1 MQRLSLSYTQA
12 SKLGLCPSVGSAHIL
27 FKCQRIPLFVPT
39 MLNTNSLQLYHIY
52 SEVKLP
58 CTSLQRHPLRRI
70 LRPVGVHSQTWDRRA
85 DPALRTCWRTKQQQ
99 QGWHQ
104 AASSTAGHTATSSST
119 AQTANHPRDTQ
130 EFFLLLFTTTT
141 CRISITAT
149 AAKLPGTTYLTIWQ
163 ANSPEFSH
171 WDLFLES

>member
-1 MQRLSLSYTQA
+1 MQRLSLSYTWA

-70 LRPVGVHSQTWDRRA
+70 LRPGGVHSQTWDRRA

-119 AQTANHPRDTQ
+119 AQTANHPVTPRNFFSFYLPPPPA
-130 EFFLLLFTTTT
+130 EFRSQPLQPNSLAPLTSPYGKLIAQNSLTGT
-141 CRISITAT
+141 C
-149 AAKLPGTTYLTIWQ
+149 
-163 ANSPEFSH
+163 F
-171 WDLFLES
+171 